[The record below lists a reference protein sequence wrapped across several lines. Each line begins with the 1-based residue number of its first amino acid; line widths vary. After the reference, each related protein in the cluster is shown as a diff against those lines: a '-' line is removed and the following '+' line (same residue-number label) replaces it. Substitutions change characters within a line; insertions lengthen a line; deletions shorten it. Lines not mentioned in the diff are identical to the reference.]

1 MPLLLRNLAL
11 DLDEPE
17 DELLER
23 AASRLRIPR
32 KKIGVYGVA
41 RRAIDA
47 RRSRVCFAYSV
58 ELNLLGGP
66 EYEQALVQRLN
77 RSDVTLLRR
86 QNPPPIEPGTEPL
99 PHAPVVVGFGPAGM
113 FSALA
118 LAEAGYRPIVLER
131 GPDVATRTHDIVS
144 DYYRR
149 GQFHPESNLLFGEG
163 GAGTYSDGKLYTRV
177 GDLRGQQVLETL
189 VRHGAKPQILIDSH
203 PHIGSDRL
211 PSICRRMRRRIE
223 GLGGRVLFGHHVVGL
238 TIHDGS
244 LVGLSVAGRSPI
256 DVGPTILAIGHS
268 ARDTYR
274 ALHDAG
280 VPLAA
285 KPFQLGLRVEHAQ
298 EQVDRWQYGRHCGHP
313 RLPSAYYR
321 LVAKGVAGGRDVYS
335 FCMCPG
341 GMVLPAHEAPEA
353 LSVNGA
359 SNSRRDSGFANSGLV
374 ATLDTAYFGNDPLQG
389 VAMQQRLERAAF
401 DLGGG
406 HYRAA
411 TQRAADFVAG
421 RPSGGAMISTYPLGT
436 VWADLHQLLPPE
448 IDEALA
454 AALGTFDAAMP
465 GFAGPEAI
473 LFGPESRASGPVR
486 ILRDPHS
493 MQSPAVA
500 CLYPVGEGA
509 GYAGGI
515 VSAAIDGLRA
525 AEAVIARYRP
535 PD

>member
-1 MPLLLRNLAL
+1 MPLLLRNLTL

-17 DELLER
+17 DELLQGT
-23 AASRLRIPR
+23 ASRLRISQR
-32 KKIGVYGVA
+32 HIGVYGVA

-47 RRSRVCFAYSV
+47 RRGRVRFAYSI
-58 ELNLLGGP
+58 ELSLLDGP

-77 RSDVTLLRR
+77 RTDVTVLRR
-86 QNPPPIEPGTEPL
+86 PSPPPVEPGTEPL

-118 LAEAGYRPIVLER
+118 LAEAGYRPTVVER
-131 GPDVATRTHDIVS
+131 GPDVATRTRDIVS
-144 DYYRR
+144 DYYRC

-189 VRHGAKPQILIDSH
+189 VQHGAKPQILIDSH

-211 PSICRRMRRRIE
+211 PSICRRIRRRIE
-223 GLGGRVLFGHHVVGL
+223 NLGGCVLFGHHVVGL
-238 TIHDGS
+238 TIRDGS
-244 LVGLSVAGRSPI
+244 LASLSVAGRSPI
-256 DVGPTILAIGHS
+256 DAGPTILAIGHS

-274 ALHDAG
+274 ALHEAG
-280 VPLAA
+280 VPLTA

-298 EQVDRWQYGRHCGHP
+298 QQVDRWQYGRHCGHP

-321 LVAKGVAGGRDVYS
+321 LVAKGVAAGGDAYS

-374 ATLDTAYFGNDPLQG
+374 TTLDTAHFGNDPLQG
-389 VAMQQRLERAAF
+389 IALQQRLERAAF

-421 RPSGGAMISTYPLGT
+421 RLSAGTMTNTYPLGT
-436 VWADLHQLLPPE
+436 VWADLHQLLPAE
-448 IDEALA
+448 IDKAIA
-454 AALGTFDAAMP
+454 AALSTFEAAMP

-486 ILRDPHS
+486 IPRDPHS

-525 AEAVIARYRP
+525 AEAVIVRYRP